1 MSTGLC
7 MGAALFG
14 LKFNRVS
21 LLIRMC

>member
-7 MGAALFG
+7 MGATLFG

-21 LLIRMC
+21 LLVRMC